1 MVILQGVTFVV
12 STTTKSCNIFGTNTN
27 RRNNNKIKG
36 GIHSIYLSENT
47 RQLQGQR
54 LIGQVYSH
62 VHRHTKS
69 IKLYV
74 WTSVKVDLR

>member
-1 MVILQGVTFVV
+1 MVILQGVTLFV
-12 STTTKSCNIFGTNTN
+12 CNVFCTNTN
-27 RRNNNKIKG
+27 TRNNNKIKG
-36 GIHSIYLSENT
+36 GIQSIYPSENT

-62 VHRHTKS
+62 VVHRHTKS

-74 WTSVKVDLR
+74 WTSVKADLR